1 MINMGCLEMR
11 NINLVREIMFTN
23 NIIRYVQFESFKKK
37 LTYFVGDKHS

>member
-23 NIIRYVQFESFKKK
+23 NITRYVQFERALKKP
-37 LTYFVGDKHS
+37 TEFCS